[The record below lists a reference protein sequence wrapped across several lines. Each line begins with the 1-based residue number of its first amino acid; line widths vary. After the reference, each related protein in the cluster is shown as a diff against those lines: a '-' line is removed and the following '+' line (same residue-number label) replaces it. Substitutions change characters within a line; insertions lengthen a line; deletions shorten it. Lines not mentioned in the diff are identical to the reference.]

1 MKKLFDVL
9 CPNDH
14 FTEAWLESDE
24 RETKCNQCGEV
35 AIRQISAVRSTL
47 DVVSG
52 DFPGAT
58 AKWQRDRNVK
68 IAKEQK
74 TMRDHGTPK

>member
-14 FTEAWLESDE
+14 LTEAWLESGE
-24 RETKCNQCGEV
+24 RETKCSTCGEV
-35 AIRQISAVRSTL
+35 ATRQISAVRSTL

-52 DFPGAT
+52 EFPGAT
-58 AKWQRDRNVK
+58 AKWLRDRNSK
-68 IAKEQK
+68 MAKEER
-74 TMRDHGTPK
+74 TMRNHGTPK